1 MYGEWDYMTDS
12 LDSSAMHT
20 RYGHEF
26 AWFRYSTKQ
35 YVVNDPRVLS
45 DLRRA
50 VEPQN
55 VVDRMKDQ
63 LNAEKRQLS
72 MVSLF
77 ATLQLKMA
85 DAIPTM
91 PADRQRII
99 DKAQARVLEQQH
111 VVDDLQRKVD
121 AEANA
126 SYAESRARI
135 IDILGSAFR
144 MGVAHPLL

>member
-1 MYGEWDYMTDS
+1 MVELGS
-12 LDSSAMHT
+12 LLLLGHTLQRCIPCTGTSLGGFATARSSD
-20 RYGHEF
+20 
-26 AWFRYSTKQ
+26 
-35 YVVNDPRVLS
+35 VVNDPRVLS

-50 VEPQN
+50 VESQN
-55 VVDRMKDQ
+55 VVDRMKDE

-77 ATLQLKMA
+77 AALQLKMA
-85 DAIPTM
+85 DAIPTV
-91 PADRQRII
+91 PEDHQRII

-135 IDILGSAFR
+135 TIFSDR
-144 MGVAHPLL
+144 PLERV